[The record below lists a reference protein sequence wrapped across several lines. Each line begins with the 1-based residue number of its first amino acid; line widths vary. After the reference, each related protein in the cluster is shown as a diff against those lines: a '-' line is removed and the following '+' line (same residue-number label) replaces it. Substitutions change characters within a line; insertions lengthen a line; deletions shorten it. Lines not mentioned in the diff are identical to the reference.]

1 MKTIYLN
8 RKRLMEAGAIVDIK
22 EYHRKYSLEKRN
34 GAYAM
39 VPGTPFVINV
49 DGTYILLSKVATID
63 KKNSW
68 LIGQFITELM
78 HPAKDRTPFICFK
91 WER

>member
-1 MKTIYLN
+1 
-8 RKRLMEAGAIVDIK
+8 MEAGTIVDIK

-63 KKNSW
+63 KKNGW
-68 LIGQFITELM
+68 LIEQFISELR
-78 HPAKDRTPFICFK
+78 HPTKDRTSFICFK

>member
-1 MKTIYLN
+1 
-8 RKRLMEAGAIVDIK
+8 MEAGAIVDIK

-49 DGTYILLSKVATID
+49 DGTYILLSKAATLI
-63 KKNSW
+63 KRTAGLLSNSSQS
-68 LIGQFITELM
+68 LGIRLRI
-78 HPAKDRTPFICFK
+78 
-91 WER
+91 ERHLYALSGRDNDDIRLE

>member
-8 RKRLMEAGAIVDIK
+8 RKRLMEAGTIVDIK

-39 VPGTPFVINV
+39 VPGTPLVQTKIQKEASYNE
-49 DGTYILLSKVATID
+49 KR
-63 KKNSW
+63 
-68 LIGQFITELM
+68 LISE
-78 HPAKDRTPFICFK
+78 
-91 WER
+91 